1 MTAQI
6 MDDEQMAVVCEG
18 TECNYAMNSKNCF
31 GS

>member
-6 MDDEQMAVVCEG
+6 MDDEQMAVVREG
-18 TECNYAMNSKNCF
+18 TEYSYAKNSKSWF